1 MDEKNEKNEQREI
14 VVNASY
20 EFFVLAIVIFSIIN
34 SLVLLLSQNS
44 NTKSV
49 ISIIELGISLF
60 LIVDFITRLIRARSK
75 RNYFLRYYGWLDF
88 LGSLP
93 IPGFRLG
100 RLIKA
105 IIFYPRLRRADIK
118 EMENVVIERRAK
130 STLLVVLLVGIV
142 VLELSSIAI
151 LNAEQGS
158 ANANIKNAS
167 DALWWG
173 YVTVTTVG
181 YGDRYPVTNQGR
193 IVGFF
198 LLTVGVAI
206 FSVVTSFLA
215 DWFRQSRQGKPE
227 AVAQENKLPGAPVD
241 SLQEIKR
248 LIDAQEATNQRS
260 IETLAQLRAS
270 LAELENSLAQK

>member
-1 MDEKNEKNEQREI
+1 MDEKNEQREI

-34 SLVLLLSQNS
+34 SLVLMLSQNS

-118 EMENVVIERRAK
+118 EMEYVVIERRAK

-193 IVGFF
+193 IVGLF

-215 DWFRQSRQGKPE
+215 DWFRQSRQSKPKE
-227 AVAQENKLPGAPVD
+227 VAEENKLPGAPVD

-260 IETLAQLRAS
+260 IETLAQLRAR
-270 LAELENSLAQK
+270 LAELENSLAKK

>member
-1 MDEKNEKNEQREI
+1 MDDKNQQREI

-118 EMENVVIERRAK
+118 EMEFVVIERRAK
-130 STLLVVLLVGIV
+130 STLLAVLLVGIV

-181 YGDRYPVTNQGR
+181 YGDR
-193 IVGFF
+193 
-198 LLTVGVAI
+198 
-206 FSVVTSFLA
+206 
-215 DWFRQSRQGKPE
+215 
-227 AVAQENKLPGAPVD
+227 
-241 SLQEIKR
+241 
-248 LIDAQEATNQRS
+248 
-260 IETLAQLRAS
+260 
-270 LAELENSLAQK
+270 

>member
-1 MDEKNEKNEQREI
+1 MDDKNQQREI

-118 EMENVVIERRAK
+118 EMEFVVIERRAK
-130 STLLVVLLVGIV
+130 STLLAVLLVGIV

-193 IVGFF
+193 IVGLF

-215 DWFRQSRQGKPE
+215 DLFRQSRQSKSKE
-227 AVAQENKLPGAPVD
+227 VAEENKLPGAPVD

-248 LIDAQEATNQRS
+248 LVDAQEAANQRS

-270 LAELENSLAQK
+270 LAELENSLAKK

>member
-1 MDEKNEKNEQREI
+1 MDEKNEQREI

-34 SLVLLLSQNS
+34 SLVLLLSKNS

-118 EMENVVIERRAK
+118 EMEYVVIERRAK

-193 IVGFF
+193 IVGLF

-215 DWFRQSRQGKPE
+215 DWFRQSRQSKPKE
-227 AVAQENKLPGAPVD
+227 VAEENKLPGAPVD

-270 LAELENSLAQK
+270 LAELENSLAKK

>member
-1 MDEKNEKNEQREI
+1 MMDEKSKSRNI

-20 EFFVLAIVIFSIIN
+20 ELFVLGLVIFSVIN
-34 SLVLLLSQNS
+34 SLIWILSQNS

-60 LIVDFITRLIRARSK
+60 LILDFIARLIRARSK
-75 RNYFLRYYGWLDF
+75 RNYLFGYYGWLDF

-100 RLIKA
+100 RLIKTV
-105 IIFYPRLRRADIK
+105 IINSRLRRAELK
-118 EMENVVIERRAK
+118 EMAITVSERRAQT
-130 STLLVVLLVGIV
+130 TLLSVMFVGIV

-151 LNAEQGS
+151 LNAEQGA

-181 YGDRYPVTNQGR
+181 YGDRYPVTTSGR
-193 IVGFF
+193 IVGLF

-206 FSVVTSFLA
+206 FSVVTSFIA
-215 DWFRQSRQGKPE
+215 DWFRQSRQGRLQKKADEILHADKPE
-227 AVAQENKLPGAPVD
+227 D
-241 SLQEIKR
+241 SIREIKR
-248 LIDAQEATNQRS
+248 LIEAQEAAHQQS
-260 IETLAQLRAS
+260 VDTLAQVKAHLSNLEKS
-270 LAELENSLAQK
+270 LSDK

>member
-1 MDEKNEKNEQREI
+1 MHDKNQQREI

-118 EMENVVIERRAK
+118 EMEFVVIERRAK
-130 STLLVVLLVGIV
+130 STLLAVLLVGIV

-193 IVGFF
+193 IVGLF

-215 DWFRQSRQGKPE
+215 DWFRQSRQSKPKE
-227 AVAQENKLPGAPVD
+227 VAEENKLPGAPVD

-248 LIDAQEATNQRS
+248 LVDAQEAANQRS

-270 LAELENSLAQK
+270 LAELENSLAKK

>member
-1 MDEKNEKNEQREI
+1 MDEKNEQREI

-49 ISIIELGISLF
+49 ILIIELGISLF

-105 IIFYPRLRRADIK
+105 SIFYPRLRRADIK
-118 EMENVVIERRAK
+118 EMEYVVIERRAK
-130 STLLVVLLVGIV
+130 STLLAVLLVGIV

-193 IVGFF
+193 IVGLF

-215 DWFRQSRQGKPE
+215 DWFRQSRQSKPKE
-227 AVAQENKLPGAPVD
+227 VAQENKLPGAPVD

>member
-1 MDEKNEKNEQREI
+1 MDDKNQQREI

-34 SLVLLLSQNS
+34 SLVLLLSQNP

-118 EMENVVIERRAK
+118 EMEFVVIERRAK
-130 STLLVVLLVGIV
+130 STLLAVLLVGIV

-193 IVGFF
+193 IVGLF

-215 DWFRQSRQGKPE
+215 DWFRQSRQSKPKE
-227 AVAQENKLPGAPVD
+227 VAEENKLPGAPVD

-248 LIDAQEATNQRS
+248 LIDAQEAANQRS

-270 LAELENSLAQK
+270 LAELENSLAKK

>member
-1 MDEKNEKNEQREI
+1 MDEKNEQREI

-118 EMENVVIERRAK
+118 EMEYVVIERRAK

-193 IVGFF
+193 IVGLF

-215 DWFRQSRQGKPE
+215 DWFRQSRQSKPKE
-227 AVAQENKLPGAPVD
+227 VAEENKLPGAPVD

-270 LAELENSLAQK
+270 LAELENSLAKK

>member
-1 MDEKNEKNEQREI
+1 MHDKNQQREI

-118 EMENVVIERRAK
+118 EMEFVVIERRAK
-130 STLLVVLLVGIV
+130 STLLAVLLVGIV

-193 IVGFF
+193 IVGLF

-215 DWFRQSRQGKPE
+215 DWFRQSRQSKPKE
-227 AVAQENKLPGAPVD
+227 VAEENKLPGAPVD

-248 LIDAQEATNQRS
+248 LIDAQEAANQRS

-270 LAELENSLAQK
+270 LAELENSLAKK

>member
-1 MDEKNEKNEQREI
+1 MDDKNQQREI

-118 EMENVVIERRAK
+118 EMEFVVIERRAK
-130 STLLVVLLVGIV
+130 STLLAVLLVGIV

-193 IVGFF
+193 IVGLF

-215 DWFRQSRQGKPE
+215 DWFRQSRQSKSKE
-227 AVAQENKLPGAPVD
+227 VAEENKLPGAPVD

-248 LIDAQEATNQRS
+248 LVDAQEAANQRS

-270 LAELENSLAQK
+270 LAELENSLAKK